1 MFQYGSENHMN
12 EPELEPPFTPVAVR
26 ARHDGWTVAK
36 QYAFIEA
43 LADTGIV
50 EDRRRSLSGGQA
62 STTMAGPRARVR
74 L

>member
-1 MFQYGSENHMN
+1 MSE
-12 EPELEPPFTPVAVR
+12 PDPEPPFTPVPVR

-50 EDRRRSLSGGQA
+50 DGRLAR
-62 STTMAGPRARVR
+62 TRA
-74 L
+74 

>member
-1 MFQYGSENHMN
+1 MSK
-12 EPELEPPFTPVAVR
+12 PDPEPPFTPVPVR
-26 ARHDGWTVAK
+26 ARHDGWTVEK

-50 EDRRRSLSGGQA
+50 DFAAACWGHGANES
-62 STTMAGPRARVR
+62 RA